1 MLLNEKEQ
9 SKQKDSIIN
18 TKEMQ
23 LYNTNII
30 ISEKEKINYLTEKS
44 LKDVTESLEN
54 QKKNKN
60 IWKCI
65 AIGTTII
72 SGTLI
77 IK

>member
-1 MLLNEKEQ
+1 
-9 SKQKDSIIN
+9 
-18 TKEMQ
+18 MQ

-30 ISEKEKINYLTEKS
+30 ISEKDKINSLTEKS

-65 AIGTTII
+65 AIGTTTI
-72 SGTLI
+72 SGPLI